1 MQENYRRIPLDQL
14 RESPTNPRK
23 RYADQPLKELAQ
35 SITQHGVLQAILTR
49 PHPID
54 SDAFEI
60 VCGSRRFRASTLA
73 QVADLPAIVRE
84 LNDEDVIAIQAIE
97 NIQREDVHPLEEAQ
111 SYRTLLGLGQEIAGI
126 AAKVGKTETY
136 IYQRV
141 KLLNLCTEAQD
152 AYFADTFS
160 TAHAIELAR
169 LPEAAQHELL
179 EFIKEGGQYGDGV
192 TVADLRQ
199 QIEQEFHLDL
209 HRAPFKKSDAT
220 LNAEAGPCTTCQKRT
235 GYLPALFPEI
245 KKKDTCTDREC
256 FAAKQA
262 AYIVRTSNELAKDG
276 AIVPHVSFYYGP
288 PKEGVIMHDKWTE
301 ATKKCKHTL
310 TGIVV
315 DGQETGR
322 VLPVCT
328 EATCSVHRNKGSA
341 SAKAG
346 SGIKSV
352 KATVTPQQRAAKR
365 KESAKRAASERAIV
379 AVVAKIKALNGP
391 DLKLVAKSMIADMW
405 HENRK
410 AICKRRGWEPKKT
423 TYGHDLTEAAYEHI
437 EKLDAAEVSG
447 LLIECSLRGRVM
459 TGFGGKPSDAF
470 AIEAKRHGV
479 DLAKLEKE
487 ALTEITEKEK
497 ARTKPEAKAEAPKA
511 KTKRKA
517 A

>member
-1 MQENYRRIPLDQL
+1 MQEAYRRIPLDQL

-23 RYADQPLKELAQ
+23 RYAVQPLKELAQ

-73 QVADLPAIVRE
+73 QVADLPAIVRD

-111 SYRTLLGLGQEIAGI
+111 SYRALLGLGQEVAGI

-141 KLLNLCTEAQD
+141 KLLDLCTEAQE
-152 AYFADTFS
+152 AYLADTFS

-169 LPEAAQHELL
+169 LPVAAQHELL
-179 EFIKEGGQYGDGV
+179 EFIKEGGQYGDSV

-199 QIEQEFHLDL
+199 QIEQEYHLDL

-256 FAAKQA
+256 FAAKVSAHIERTQA
-262 AYIVRTSNELAKDG
+262 ALAKDG
-276 AIVPHVSFYYGP
+276 AVVPLLSHTFGHSMRP
-288 PKEGVIMHDKWTE
+288 HALSHNNWTE
-301 ATKKCKHTL
+301 ATKKCKHMV
-310 TGIVV
+310 TGVLV
-315 DGQETGR
+315 DGHDVGKP
-322 VLPVCT
+322 LAVCI
-328 EATCSVHRNKGSA
+328 EATCSIHRSKGSA
-341 SAKAG
+341 SASAG
-346 SGIKSV
+346 GGIKSA
-352 KATVTPQQRAAKR
+352 KAKVTPQQLAAKR
-365 KESAKRAASERAIV
+365 KESAKRAANERAIV
-379 AVVAKIKALNGP
+379 AVVTKTKALVGL

-410 AICKRRGWEPKKT
+410 TICKRRGWEPKKT
-423 TYGHDLTEAAYEHI
+423 TYGHDLIEAAYDHI

-447 LLIECSLRGRVM
+447 LLIECALRGRTM
-459 TGFGGKPSDAF
+459 SGFGGKPSDTF

-497 ARTKPEAKAEAPKA
+497 ARAKPTAKADVPKA
-511 KTKRKA
+511 KRKVA
-517 A
+517 